1 MQNNLSIYKCWWKY
15 LKDGLQAAKEHF
27 FLLRFLFPHAVLS
40 MKIPPPHRAALKRHI
55 PWWFLAWADIACVS
69 FKAFVVVFP
78 FCRKMQSVMECIVRR
93 LTEIDVI

>member
-40 MKIPPPHRAALKRHI
+40 TKSPPPHRAAFHDG
-55 PWWFLAWADIACVS
+55 FLPGLILP
-69 FKAFVVVFP
+69 VFP
-78 FCRKMQSVMECIVRR
+78 SR
-93 LTEIDVI
+93 LLL